1 MLSLATSRRLY
12 DMQDLA
18 LAEELAR
25 QTALAIDNA
34 RLYHE
39 AQQAVRLRE
48 EFLSIASHELKTPI
62 SALQLQVQSLLSTLA
77 RSPTGPSPERLRRS
91 LETVDRQ
98 VRRQTQLINDL
109 LDVSRISA
117 GRLLL
122 RPEPMELSSLVH
134 EVSERFEPELTRS
147 GSPLRL
153 HMSGETGGQWDRL
166 RLDQVVTNLLSN
178 AVKYGRGNP
187 IQLETETAG
196 GLVRLS
202 VKDGGIGIAAEDLTR
217 LFNRFERAVS
227 ERNYG
232 GFGLGL
238 WITRQI
244 VEAMGGRI
252 HVTSQLGVGS
262 TFTVELPRQRG

>member
-1 MLSLATSRRLY
+1 
-12 DMQDLA
+12 
-18 LAEELAR
+18 
-25 QTALAIDNA
+25 
-34 RLYHE
+34 
-39 AQQAVRLRE
+39 
-48 EFLSIASHELKTPI
+48 
-62 SALQLQVQSLLSTLA
+62 
-77 RSPTGPSPERLRRS
+77 
-91 LETVDRQ
+91 
-98 VRRQTQLINDL
+98 
-109 LDVSRISA
+109 
-117 GRLLL
+117 
-122 RPEPMELSSLVH
+122 MELSALVR
-134 EVSERFEPELTRS
+134 EVAERFEPELTRA
-147 GSPLRL
+147 GSALRL
-153 HMSGETGGQWDRL
+153 HMSAETGGQWDRL

-187 IQLETETAG
+187 IQVETEATG
-196 GLVRLS
+196 GQVRLF
-202 VKDGGIGIAAEDLTR
+202 VKDGGIGIASEDLSR